1 MKGQPREISWNFFN
15 RIATFRQR
23 GMLIFLVGFMG
34 SGKTTLGRPLATRLN
49 YDFIDLDRA
58 IETGEGRTIS
68 EIFATDGE
76 AHFRAL
82 ERKYLE
88 EVIAQ
93 HKKAVISTG
102 GGTPCFNENMPF
114 MNAHGVTVY
123 LKIAPRMLANRLLA
137 AKVRRPLVE
146 GKSPEELL
154 RYIEE
159 TLTERETYY
168 GQANV
173 VVGNPSRDVSQL
185 LMILEPY
192 LSNN

>member
-1 MKGQPREISWNFFN
+1 
-15 RIATFRQR
+15 
-23 GMLIFLVGFMG
+23 MLIFLIGFMG
-34 SGKTTLGRPLATRLN
+34 SGKTTLGRPLAARLG

-58 IETGEGRTIS
+58 IETGEGRSIS

-76 AHFRAL
+76 GCFRYL

-88 EVIAQ
+88 EIIG
-93 HKKAVISTG
+93 HYKTAVISTG
-102 GGTPCFNENMPF
+102 GGTPCFGENMAL
-114 MNAHGVTVY
+114 MNANGVTVY
-123 LKIAPRMLANRLLA
+123 LKIAPRMLANRLQM

-146 GKSPEELL
+146 GKSADELL
-154 RYIEE
+154 QYIER
-159 TLTERETYY
+159 TLEERENYY

-185 LMILEPY
+185 VMILEPY

>member
-1 MKGQPREISWNFFN
+1 
-15 RIATFRQR
+15 
-23 GMLIFLVGFMG
+23 MLIFLIGFMG
-34 SGKTTLGRPLATRLN
+34 SGKTTLGRPLAARLG

-58 IETGEGRTIS
+58 IEAGEGRSIS

-76 AHFRAL
+76 GCFRSL

-88 EVIAQ
+88 EIIAH
-93 HKKAVISTG
+93 HKTAVISTG
-102 GGTPCFNENMPF
+102 GGTPCFGENMAL
-114 MNAHGVTVY
+114 MNTHGVTVY
-123 LKIAPRMLANRLLA
+123 LKIAPRMLANRLQM

-146 GKSPEELL
+146 GKSADELL
-154 RYIEE
+154 QYIER
-159 TLTERETYY
+159 TLEERENYY

-185 LMILEPY
+185 VVILEPY

>member
-1 MKGQPREISWNFFN
+1 
-15 RIATFRQR
+15 
-23 GMLIFLVGFMG
+23 MLIFLVGFMG

-88 EVIAQ
+88 RVIAQ
-93 HKKAVISTG
+93 YKTAVISTG
-102 GGTPCFNENMPF
+102 GGTPCFGENMAL
-114 MNAHGVTVY
+114 MNAHGITVY

>member
-1 MKGQPREISWNFFN
+1 
-15 RIATFRQR
+15 
-23 GMLIFLVGFMG
+23 MLIFLVGFMG

-49 YDFIDLDRA
+49 CTFIDLDRA

-68 EIFATDGE
+68 DIFATDGE

-88 EVIAQ
+88 EVITQ
-93 HKKAVISTG
+93 HKTAVISTG
-102 GGTPCFNENMPF
+102 GGTPCFGDNMAL
-114 MNAHGVTVY
+114 MNASGITVY

-146 GKSPEELL
+146 GKSPDELL

-185 LMILEPY
+185 MMILEPY

>member
-1 MKGQPREISWNFFN
+1 
-15 RIATFRQR
+15 
-23 GMLIFLVGFMG
+23 MLIFLVGFMG

-49 YDFIDLDRA
+49 CDFIDLDRA

-68 EIFATDGE
+68 DIFATDGE

-93 HKKAVISTG
+93 YKTAVISTG
-102 GGTPCFNENMPF
+102 GGTPCFGDNMAL
-114 MNAHGVTVY
+114 MNASGITVY

-146 GKSPEELL
+146 GKSPDELL

-185 LMILEPY
+185 MMILEPY